1 MPSLDFKKTLN
12 RERSIVPKQM
22 PELSP
27 EKVKMNIKIN
37 KFEEQLGRD
46 KETGFMHMYRDT
58 STNIDYNPNSS
69 QVKPRVVHGKI
80 G

>member
-1 MPSLDFKKTLN
+1 
-12 RERSIVPKQM
+12 M

-46 KETGFMHMYRDT
+46 KETSFMHMYRDT
-58 STNIDYNPNSS
+58 STNIDYNPNLS
-69 QVKPRVVHGKI
+69 QVNPRAVHGKI

>member
-1 MPSLDFKKTLN
+1 MPSIDFNKTLN
-12 RERSIVPKQM
+12 RQRSIVPKRM

-27 EKVKMNIKIN
+27 EKLKMNIKIN
-37 KFEEQLGRD
+37 KFEEQLGRE
-46 KETGFMHMYRDT
+46 KETGFMHMYRDP